1 MIEFT
6 HVSKDFGSGEKMVR
20 AVRDVSLTIQDGEIF
35 GIIGF
40 SGAGKSTLVR
50 CINLLE
56 RPTNGTVVVDGKEMT
71 ALSPKE
77 LRLARRKIG
86 MIFQHFNLMPSRTV
100 FGNVAYPLQGQGL
113 SKQAIQNKVRKLLK
127 LVDIA
132 DKETAYPSQLSGG
145 QKQRVAIARALV
157 NDPDLV
163 LLDLTLPVKDGQH
176 ICHEVRRESEVP
188 IIVLT
193 SRTTE
198 IDEVMAMTL
207 GADDFVP
214 KPYSARVL
222 VARINALLRRT
233 AAAGE
238 RSTLVHKGLE
248 LDLARSM
255 VTNTQTGTSTE
266 LTKNE
271 LRILSLLLSRAGKI
285 VSRSAIMQDLWDSDA
300 FVDDNT
306 LTVNINRLRTTLEKI
321 GIKGYLTTH
330 RGQGYSV

>member
-1 MIEFT
+1 M
-6 HVSKDFGSGEKMVR
+6 
-20 AVRDVSLTIQDGEIF
+20 
-35 GIIGF
+35 
-40 SGAGKSTLVR
+40 
-50 CINLLE
+50 
-56 RPTNGTVVVDGKEMT
+56 
-71 ALSPKE
+71 ALIYIVEDDEPI
-77 LRLARRKIG
+77 RRE
-86 MIFQHFNLMPSRTV
+86 
-100 FGNVAYPLQGQGL
+100 
-113 SKQAIQNKVRKLLK
+113 
-127 LVDIA
+127 LVDI
-132 DKETAYPSQLSGG
+132 L
-145 QKQRVAIARALV
+145 ARAGFEVEACESFEHVSRDILAAV
-157 NDPDLV
+157 PDLV

-233 AAAGE
+233 AASGE

-271 LRILSLLLSRAGKI
+271 LRILSLLPEPRAEERFALAHHAGP
-285 VSRSAIMQDLWDSDA
+285 VGL
-300 FVDDNT
+300 
-306 LTVNINRLRTTLEKI
+306 LRLRGRQYAHRQHQPPAHHARKNRHQGVFDHASRPRLF
-321 GIKGYLTTH
+321 GLGAGYVVWQVL
-330 RGQGYSV
+330 

>member
-1 MIEFT
+1 MALIYVVEDDEPIRRELADILARAGFEVEACESFE
-6 HVSKDFGSGEKMVR
+6 HVS
-20 AVRDVSLTIQDGEIF
+20 RDI
-35 GIIGF
+35 
-40 SGAGKSTLVR
+40 
-50 CINLLE
+50 
-56 RPTNGTVVVDGKEMT
+56 
-71 ALSPKE
+71 
-77 LRLARRKIG
+77 LA
-86 MIFQHFNLMPSRTV
+86 
-100 FGNVAYPLQGQGL
+100 A
-113 SKQAIQNKVRKLLK
+113 A
-127 LVDIA
+127 
-132 DKETAYPSQLSGG
+132 
-145 QKQRVAIARALV
+145 
-157 NDPDLV
+157 PDLV

-233 AAAGE
+233 MAAGE

-255 VTNTQTGTSTE
+255 VTNTASGDSTE

-271 LRILSLLLSRAGKI
+271 LRILSLLLGRAGKI

-321 GIKGYLTTH
+321 GIKGYLTTQ

>member
-1 MIEFT
+1 MALIYVVEDDDPIRRELADILARAGFEVET
-6 HVSKDFGSGEKMVR
+6 CESFEHVS
-20 AVRDVSLTIQDGEIF
+20 RDI
-35 GIIGF
+35 
-40 SGAGKSTLVR
+40 
-50 CINLLE
+50 
-56 RPTNGTVVVDGKEMT
+56 
-71 ALSPKE
+71 
-77 LRLARRKIG
+77 LA
-86 MIFQHFNLMPSRTV
+86 
-100 FGNVAYPLQGQGL
+100 A
-113 SKQAIQNKVRKLLK
+113 A
-127 LVDIA
+127 
-132 DKETAYPSQLSGG
+132 
-145 QKQRVAIARALV
+145 
-157 NDPDLV
+157 PDLV

-255 VTNTQTGTSTE
+255 VTNTATGTSTE

-306 LTVNINRLRTTLEKI
+306 LAVNINRLRTTLEKI